1 METSLQQSLGE
12 AARAARLRLGLTQA
26 QVAKRADMTPGIYGR
41 LERGGMLP
49 SVGTLLRLCA
59 ALEVTPDVLL
69 WHGLGEARASRGA
82 QPPAPS
88 EPPELSRIV
97 HLLRHWPR
105 ERLALLRKLLD
116 VADLE
121 LGQ

>member
-1 METSLQQSLGE
+1 
-12 AARAARLRLGLTQA
+12 
-26 QVAKRADMTPGIYGR
+26 MTPGIYGR
-41 LERGGMLP
+41 VERGGMMP
-49 SVGTLLRLCA
+49 SVQTLLRLCA

-69 WHGLGEARASRGA
+69 SQGLEEARAPRGA
-82 QPPAPS
+82 PPPVTA

-97 HLLRHWPR
+97 HQLRRWPR
-105 ERLALLRKLLD
+105 ERLSLLRKLLD

>member
-1 METSLQQSLGE
+1 MRCCLK
-12 AARAARLRLGLTQA
+12 A
-26 QVAKRADMTPGIYGR
+26 
-41 LERGGMLP
+41 RGG
-49 SVGTLLRLCA
+49 A
-59 ALEVTPDVLL
+59 AL
-69 WHGLGEARASRGA
+69 ARRPAS
-82 QPPAPS
+82 S

-97 HLLRHWPR
+97 HLLCRWPR